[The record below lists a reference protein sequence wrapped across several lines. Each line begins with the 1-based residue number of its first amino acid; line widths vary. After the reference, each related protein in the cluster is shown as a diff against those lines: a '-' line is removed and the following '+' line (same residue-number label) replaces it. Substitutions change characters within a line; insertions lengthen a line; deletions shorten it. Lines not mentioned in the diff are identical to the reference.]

1 MAERYQ
7 LQRSLD
13 IQEPVVVGRIVGA
26 WGVHGEVKVEP
37 FTDFPSRFNKGSTL
51 FLNERPVRVSSSR
64 KRKNGF
70 VLKLESVDDRNEAEA
85 LRGSEMTVPATDLED
100 LPAGTFYYFQIV
112 GLEVWTEESELLGTV
127 REIIT
132 TGANDAY
139 VVSNGTN
146 APVLVPAIGDVIQE
160 VDIHNGRMV
169 VNLPIGLR

>member
-1 MAERYQ
+1 V
-7 LQRSLD
+7 
-13 IQEPVVVGRIVGA
+13 IVGRIVGV

-37 FTDFPSRFNKGSTL
+37 FTDFPSRFNKGSIL
-51 FLNERPVRVSSSR
+51 FVNERPVRVSTSR

-70 VLKLESVDDRNEAEA
+70 VLKLESVDDRSDAEA
-85 LRGSEMTVPATDLED
+85 LRGSEMTVPVSDLED
-100 LPAGTFYYFQIV
+100 LPTGTFYYFQII

-139 VVSNGTN
+139 VVSNGNDT
-146 APVLVPAIGDVIQE
+146 PVMVPAIGDVVQE
-160 VDIHNGRMV
+160 VDVSNGRMV

>member
-1 MAERYQ
+1 M
-7 LQRSLD
+7 
-13 IQEPVVVGRIVGA
+13 VVGRIVGA

-37 FTDFPSRFNKGSTL
+37 FTDFPSRFNKGSIL
-51 FLNERPVRVSSSR
+51 FLHERPLRVSASR

-70 VLKLESVDDRNEAEA
+70 VLKLESVDDRSDAEA
-85 LRGSEMTVPATDLED
+85 LRGSEMTVPFTDLED
-100 LPAGTFYYFQIV
+100 LPVGTFYYFQII

-139 VVSNGTN
+139 VVSDGNN
-146 APVLVPAIGDVIQE
+146 KPVLVPAIGGVVQE
-160 VDIHNGRMV
+160 VDVSNGKMV

>member
-37 FTDFPSRFNKGSTL
+37 FTDFPSRFNKGSIL
-51 FLNERPVRVSSSR
+51 FLHERPLRVSASR

-70 VLKLESVDDRNEAEA
+70 VLKLESVDDRSDAEA
-85 LRGSEMTVPATDLED
+85 LRGSEMTVPVTDLED
-100 LPAGTFYYFQIV
+100 LPVGTFYYFQII

-139 VVSNGTN
+139 VVSDGNN
-146 APVLVPAIGDVIQE
+146 KPVLVPAIGGVVQE
-160 VDIHNGRMV
+160 VDVSNGRMV